1 MLQLNYG
8 DSMSSIGYKFK
19 CLKNLNVDTMFKV
32 VDDIHKKTN
41 IDKNYLLMDMII
53 CSNKYGTGYHD
64 YQEFEF
70 YNLNKIERKTY
81 LTRVKNN
88 AIVRKFNNKEYF
100 KYFDNKYE
108 FNKMFDKYLKRE
120 WMILDNNYE
129 TFTKFCSN
137 KKEIIVKP
145 IDGCGGIGV
154 ELIKIDKNKLKSTYD
169 RLIKNNQLLIEEK
182 IVQNKKLSKLNKSS
196 VNTLRIVTFF
206 DGKNTH
212 ILNSVLKI
220 GNGGITDNF
229 SSGSMYT
236 FVEDGKV
243 LVPAIDNKDN
253 IFDIHPISKEK
264 IVGYKIP
271 NYDKAIELVSECAKI
286 IKEVKYVGW
295 DVAIL
300 DNDVCLIEGN
310 CYPGIYQIKPSFLSI
325 KKGLV
330 AKYEHAMKIK
340 IDKL

>member
-1 MLQLNYG
+1 
-8 DSMSSIGYKFK
+8 MSSIGYKVK
-19 CLKNLNVDTMFKV
+19 CLKSLNVDTMIKV
-32 VDDIHKKTN
+32 IDNINKKTN
-41 IDKNYLLMDMII
+41 ISKNYLLMDMMI

-70 YNLNKIERKTY
+70 YNLNKLERKTY

-100 KYFDNKYE
+100 KFFDNKYE
-108 FNKMFDKYLKRE
+108 FNKIFDKFLKRE

-129 TFTKFCSN
+129 EFIKFCSN

-145 IDGCGGIGV
+145 LDGCGGVGV
-154 ELIKIDKNKLKSTYD
+154 DLIKIDKDKLKNTYEK
-169 RLIKNNQLLIEEK
+169 LVKNNQLLIEEK
-182 IVQNKKLSKLNKSS
+182 IIQHKALAKLNESS
-196 VNTLRIVTFF
+196 VNTLRIVTFY
-206 DGKNTH
+206 DGKHTH

-220 GNGGITDNF
+220 GNGGVTDNF

-236 FVEDGKV
+236 FVEEGKII
-243 LVPAIDNKDN
+243 VPAIDNKDN
-253 IFDIHPISKEK
+253 VFKKHPISKID
-264 IVGYKIP
+264 IVGYEIP
-271 NYDKAIELVSECAKI
+271 NYDKAIELVKKCAEV

-300 DNDVCLIEGN
+300 EDDVCLIEGN
-310 CYPGIYQIKPSFLSI
+310 CYPGIYQIKPSFLKV

-330 AKYEHAMKIK
+330 EKYEHAMKIK

>member
-1 MLQLNYG
+1 
-8 DSMSSIGYKFK
+8 MSSIGYKVK
-19 CLKNLNVDTMFKV
+19 CLKSLNVDTMIKV
-32 VDDIHKKTN
+32 IDNINKKTN
-41 IDKNYLLMDMII
+41 ISKNYLLMDMMI

-70 YNLNKIERKTY
+70 YNLNKLERKTY

-100 KYFDNKYE
+100 KFFDNKYE
-108 FNKMFDKYLKRE
+108 FNKIFDKFLKRE

-129 TFTKFCSN
+129 EFIKFCSN

-145 IDGCGGIGV
+145 LDGCGGVGV
-154 ELIKIDKNKLKSTYD
+154 DLIKIDKDKLKTTYEN
-169 RLIKNNQLLIEEK
+169 LEKNNQLLIEEK
-182 IVQNKKLSKLNKSS
+182 IIQHKALAKLNESS
-196 VNTLRIVTFF
+196 VNTLRIVTFY
-206 DGKNTH
+206 DGKHTH

-220 GNGGITDNF
+220 GNGGVTDNF

-236 FVEDGKV
+236 FVEEGKII
-243 LVPAIDNKDN
+243 VPAIDNKDN
-253 IFDIHPISKEK
+253 VFKKHPISKID
-264 IVGYKIP
+264 IVGYEIP
-271 NYDKAIELVSECAKI
+271 NYNMVINMVSECAKI
-286 IKEVKYVGW
+286 IKDVKYVGW
-295 DVAIL
+295 DIAVL

-310 CYPGIYQIKPSFLSI
+310 CYPGIYQIKPSFLKV

-330 AKYEHAMKIK
+330 EKYEHAMKIK